1 MIVEIWKIQESTKEK
16 IKVDLNLIYLFNPQ
30 IFSWAPPKYQVLF

>member
-16 IKVDLNLIYLFNPQ
+16 IKMDYNLIIHLFNSVS
-30 IFSWAPPKYQVLF
+30 IYSCI

>member
-16 IKVDLNLIYLFNPQ
+16 IKVDFNLIYLITFQ
-30 IFSWAPPKYQVLF
+30 FQ